1 MDRLFVSG
9 GRVGDV
15 FRTLWGKN
23 SSPYVNKPDFLGVW
37 QSSVNPSNTVAMANG
52 TADGESM
59 NVGQMAARVDKWCDY
74 PDHSKIDYYAKE
86 PGTFMIIVMLTPQ
99 PAYCQGLHP
108 DLFGLSF
115 ADDYNPELNGIG
127 FQSVP
132 RHRFSMMPNGFS
144 LFPGAANTVKSQWFD
159 NGAPT
164 SAVDPLNV
172 SLGETVAW
180 DWLRTDYARLHGEFA
195 QNGNRQYWTLVRRF
209 SEYYVD
215 SDANHSD
222 YHYFGTY
229 INPLDWQYLFVGQS
243 LATPNFQ
250 YYGYFD
256 LKVTSSVSAH
266 YMPYLGR

>member
-1 MDRLFVSG
+1 
-9 GRVGDV
+9 
-15 FRTLWGKN
+15 
-23 SSPYVNKPDFLGVW
+23 
-37 QSSVNPSNTVAMANG
+37 
-52 TADGESM
+52 
-59 NVGQMAARVDKWCDY
+59 
-74 PDHSKIDYYAKE
+74 
-86 PGTFMIIVMLTPQ
+86 
-99 PAYCQGLHP
+99 
-108 DLFGLSF
+108 
-115 ADDYNPELNGIG
+115 
-127 FQSVP
+127 
-132 RHRFSMMPNGFS
+132 MMPNGFS